1 MDSYK
6 AISCTF
12 VDIIEHFAT
21 KGEIVLIKFRDGN
34 GVKEL
39 SDVITTWYNE
49 SSGEYMKL
57 ENYELDIR
65 LDQLI
70 SINEHILDNYC

>member
-1 MDSYK
+1 MEKYK

-21 KGEIVLIKFRDGN
+21 RKEIVLIKFYEGTTI
-34 GVKEL
+34 KEL

-49 SSGEYMKL
+49 SSGEYLRL
-57 ENYELDIR
+57 ENYNLDIR
-65 LDQLI
+65 LDKLI
-70 SINEHILDNYC
+70 SINEHSLSNYC